1 MSDSGLH
8 VRIGY
13 HAEIVVHE
21 VHRVYSMSG
30 YLLLEHIR
38 EPPPHSSHNT
48 LWLSIVSTVPLEILF
63 TTSGSFFSAQVRSL
77 IKEWRIRNIQ
87 QGLTGQLK
95 DQFKAGSLLHFRLF
109 LRKGLVI
116 ILITYKLQ
124 KHFSF
129 SQQKIHLVF
138 EPIPVFSDSWLWSFI
153 SFLIGNEL

>member
-1 MSDSGLH
+1 MQRSSSTKSTESTLCQETSSSSWREDCSD
-8 VRIGY
+8 
-13 HAEIVVHE
+13 
-21 VHRVYSMSG
+21 
-30 YLLLEHIR
+30 
-38 EPPPHSSHNT
+38 PPPSISQPHNT

-129 SQQKIHLVF
+129 SQQKIHLVV